1 MSAPD
6 SPKTSERL
14 TWLVLA
20 ALSWKFSQLGE
31 QRGIGS
37 AEPLAV
43 LTIVLGATVGLA
55 ALVIAL
61 SDRAGAWLRSPRIL
75 GLFAFFVTAYVVV
88 DVLARAHTVYHFTTD
103 ADVFTDYGARL
114 LLAGKNPYD
123 TSLYGAMVAHRVPI
137 ELQTPLADGGFSDR
151 LAYPSLSFLLLVP
164 FVALGIPTTL
174 FYGLALCGCLF
185 LLFRRAPV
193 ELRPLVLVPFFADT
207 TYLAYSFGGLTDA
220 TWALILCLV
229 VVAWKRPMTAAV
241 LVGLACSYKQHAWL
255 LVPFIL
261 VRVAKEATPEQR
273 MRAVVKFAAVVGAT
287 FVVTQLP
294 FFLWNPRAWM
304 TGVLEPLVASM
315 VPLGE
320 GPSAF
325 LPQSGVAI
333 PKVAFALAFWSAYLA
348 LLVVSAS
355 WSAGYLLMWIGPS
368 LAFVLNYRSFTS
380 YWIYNVL
387 PLALELCRAALPPST
402 FTWPYRV
409 RGKTLAMVGGAI
421 VAVAIVVFT
430 AQARQANAQV
440 DVEILSPVRT
450 WGSNVQ
456 RIDLKLT
463 NRGSGDLQP
472 RFWAQGVSFQPLPW
486 RIDTGPRSLA
496 PGATSHYSISAIQN
510 ISEFDLNHG
519 GNLTVTDA
527 RSSLRKMI
535 RFAPDAASLSPH
547 EIANASFGSWDT
559 SIAAP
564 TYWKLVQ
571 DRSPGAYLMPAS
583 GSPHAALTLHLDGDA
598 ARTARRAFTF
608 CPALPSCYA
617 MAGATGRFTAG
628 DIQPGDEHRV
638 AAMTDFAARPEPFA
652 IWAKT
657 PPAANRAPEW
667 EERYGIALV
676 FGRKP
681 LFVFLGGEAGKG
693 TLSDGTPYVVLPGPR
708 GEWTR
713 YTVDLG
719 ALQQEYAKDV
729 YPQARTPLLRFPL
742 LDIPAV
748 PVFLSLTYAARGEEA
763 RSAEFGAIEDSLH
776 GRDSA
781 TRVYRSLEDH
791 PGQVDAWRAS
801 YEADLGNLGRANE
814 HIQRA
819 RRLES
824 HPQLELQAAHLA
836 LVSGRLDDAEASFTR
851 ALAFD
856 PMQASVGLGWTL
868 LAQKKLPQARAAFQT
883 ALRAVDEAVKLK
895 QAGGAEEVHALV
907 ASVGLATVQAAE
919 GDCEGARQA
928 LQRLSPQERE
938 LREQDIL
945 ELRACREKR

>member
-1 MSAPD
+1 MPAPD

-20 ALSWKFSQLGE
+20 ALSWEFSQLAE
-31 QRGIGS
+31 TRGVSS
-37 AEPLAV
+37 AEPMAV
-43 LTIVLGATVGLA
+43 LMIVLGAAVGLA

-61 SDRAGAWLRSPRIL
+61 SDRAGTWLRSPRIL
-75 GLFAFFVTAYVVV
+75 GLFAFFVTVYVVV
-88 DVLARAHTVYHFTTD
+88 DVLARSHVIYRFTTD

-185 LLFRRAPV
+185 ILFRRAPV
-193 ELRPLVLVPFFADT
+193 ELRPLVLLPFFVDT

-220 TWALILCLV
+220 TWALMLCLV
-229 VVAWKRPMTAAV
+229 VVAWKRPLTAAM

-261 VRVAKEATPEQR
+261 VRVAKETTPDQR
-273 MRAVVKFAAVVGAT
+273 WRAVARFAGVVGAT
-287 FVVTQLP
+287 FLVTQLP

-304 TGVLEPLVASM
+304 TGVLEPLVAKM

-333 PKVAFALAFWSAYLA
+333 PKVAFALAFWSAYVA

-387 PLALELCRAALPPST
+387 PLALELCRASLPPGT
-402 FTWPYRV
+402 FHWPYRV
-409 RGKTLAMVGGAI
+409 RGKTVAAIGGAL

-430 AQARQANAQV
+430 AQAREANSRV
-440 DVEILSPVRT
+440 DIEVLTPVRT
-450 WGSNVQ
+450 WGTNVQ
-456 RIDLKLT
+456 RIDLQIT
-463 NRGSGDLQP
+463 NRSSRDFAP
-472 RFWAQGVSFQPLPW
+472 RFWAQGLSFQPLSW
-486 RIDTGPRSLA
+486 RIDAGPRVLA
-496 PGATSHYSISAIQN
+496 PGATSRYSVSAIQN
-510 ISEFDLNHG
+510 ISEFELARG
-519 GNLTVTDA
+519 GNLTVTDLG
-527 RSSLRKMI
+527 SSFRKMI
-535 RFAPDAASLSPH
+535 RFEPDAAAFSPE
-547 EIANASFGSWDT
+547 EIPNASFRAWDV

-571 DRSPGAYLMPAS
+571 DRSPGAYLMPVS
-583 GSPHAALTLHLDGDA
+583 DSTHAALTLHLDGDA
-598 ARTARRAFTF
+598 ASTGRKSFLY

-617 MAGATGRFTAG
+617 MAGAIGRFTAG
-628 DIQPGDEHRV
+628 DVLPGDEHLV
-638 AAMTDFAARPEPFA
+638 AAMTELAGRPEPFT

-667 EERYGIALV
+667 EERYGISLTFNHQPA
-676 FGRKP
+676 
-681 LFVFLGGEAGKG
+681 FVALGGEPGRG
-693 TLSDGTPYVVLPGPR
+693 RLRDGTPYEVVPGPR
-708 GEWTR
+708 GEWAR

-719 ALQQEYAKDV
+719 AVQKAYAQNV
-729 YPQARTPLLRFPL
+729 YPQARTPLIRFPL
-742 LDIPAV
+742 LDIPV
-748 PVFLSLTYAARGEEA
+748 VQVFLSLTYAARGDAA
-763 RSAEFGAIEDSLH
+763 RSAEFGIIEDSLR
-776 GRDSA
+776 GRDSVA
-781 TRVYRSLEDH
+781 RVYRGIAEH

-801 YEADLGNLGRANE
+801 YEADLGNLARASE
-814 HIQRA
+814 HIERA
-819 RRLES
+819 RQLES
-824 HPQLELQAAHLA
+824 HPQLEMQAAHLA
-836 LVSGRLDDAEASFTR
+836 LATGRLEDAKASFTR
-851 ALAFD
+851 ALAYD
-856 PMQASVGLGWTL
+856 SMQANIGLGWIHV
-868 LAQKKLPQARAAFQT
+868 AQHELPEARAGFQS
-883 ALRAVDEAVKLK
+883 ALRAYEEAVRLK
-895 QAGGAEEVHALV
+895 QAGGAAEVNALA

-919 GDCEGARQA
+919 GDCAGARET
-928 LQRLSPQERE
+928 LTRLSPQERD

-945 ELRACREKR
+945 ELRTCRDKR